1 MKMCILDFI
10 TNGSSSKSVAG
21 KHQQESKLKHIIYYN
36 DNISMVEKG
45 KMRES
50 SMINN
55 KLISHLMLD
64 RKREWDAKTAT
75 CEFSS
80 DDRERSSTEE
90 DNEECLSSTCT
101 LCTSSFS
108 FCNASQHSYK

>member
-1 MKMCILDFI
+1 MCILDFL
-10 TNGSSSKSVAG
+10 TNGGSSKSASD
-21 KHQQESKLKHIIYYN
+21 KHQPKSNPKHIIYFN

-45 KMRES
+45 KIRES
-50 SMINN
+50 LMISK
-55 KLISHLMLD
+55 KLNSYLIHE

-90 DNEECLSSTCT
+90 DNDECLSSTCT